1 MVASE
6 SLRGRAPAKLFRNTL
21 ARLRLFF
28 RLEKK
33 ILAIIAS
40 YSVAIGLFTLV
51 TPLIVQELVS
61 TFSFAVQ
68 PIMIVTLTA
77 IMLGALLVVAAFRVL
92 QARAVEILIQRLYAR
107 VAIAFTHTLPT
118 FDETTVSP
126 RSANY
131 FMEAELMP
139 RAMLAMLADLLNVA
153 VVGSIGMTMLVF
165 YHPFFVLYDLILMVG
180 FVTLLVVLGR
190 GGFLITLEVSRLNY
204 ETLNWLQGIA
214 GNLPH
219 LKAVA
224 GTSLLMRKTD
234 ELVRAYVMARKT
246 RSNILTGTQYKGVAI
261 WQALGHSGLIAMAGY
276 LVGAGELTV
285 GQFVAAEVVVGNLLL
300 NMDIVARRMYALIY
314 VFTSFEELAGLF
326 SVPREEEAGQLI
338 VSPGE
343 LVAQGVT
350 IVCRDVAFGY
360 PQGPPLFQGF
370 TMDVASGEKV
380 AILTGTSTGK
390 TALAQ
395 VLAGLY
401 RPTAGVIRYNDVN
414 LRNWSTELLN
424 TRRGLVLDS
433 HLTLLDGTLEENIT
447 LERSGIAYQDV
458 QWALRFVELDEEVD
472 ALPVGLA
479 TPVHGW
485 GKDFTTS
492 QILRILVARAIVI
505 RPQVLIFDG
514 TLHSMHQTTRD
525 TILRRLCSKET
536 PWTVIFV
543 SNDPALIPYVDRRVF
558 LT

>member
-1 MVASE
+1 MFASE
-6 SLRGRAPAKLFRNTL
+6 SLRERAPVRLFRNTL
-21 ARLRLFF
+21 ARLRIFF
-28 RLEKK
+28 SLEKK
-33 ILAIIAS
+33 ILGIIAS

-68 PIMIVTLTA
+68 PIMIATLAA
-77 IMLGALLVVAAFRVL
+77 IMLGALLFVAAFRVL

-107 VAIAFTHTLPT
+107 FAVAFTHALPT
-118 FDETTVSP
+118 FNETTFSP

-131 FMEAELMP
+131 FIEAELMP

-153 VVGSIGMTMLVF
+153 VVGSIGMTMLVL
-165 YHPFFVLYDLILMVG
+165 YHPFFLLYDLILMAG
-180 FVTLLVVLGR
+180 FVTVLVVLGR

-224 GTSLLMRKTD
+224 GSSLLMRKTD
-234 ELVRAYVMARKT
+234 QLVRAYVMARKT
-246 RSNILTGTQYKGVAI
+246 RSDILTGTQYKGAAV

-285 GQFVAAEVVVGNLLL
+285 GQFAAAEVVVGNLLL

-314 VFTSFEELAGLF
+314 VFTSFQELATLF
-326 SVPREEEAGQLI
+326 SVPREAETGKL
-338 VSPGE
+338 VLPPGE
-343 LVAQGVT
+343 LAERGVT

-360 PQGPPLFQGF
+360 PQGPPPFQEF
-370 TMDVASGEKV
+370 TMDVAPGEKV

-401 RPTAGVIRYNDVN
+401 RPTAGVIHYNDVN
-414 LRNWSTELLN
+414 LRDWSAESLN
-424 TRRGLVLDS
+424 TCRGLILDS

-447 LERSGIAYQDV
+447 LERPGITYQDV
-458 QWALRFVELDEEVD
+458 QWALGFVELGEEVD
-472 ALPVGLA
+472 ALPLGLK
-479 TPVHGW
+479 TPVQAQGR
-485 GKDFTTS
+485 DFTTS
-492 QILRILVARAIVI
+492 QILRLLVARAIVI
-505 RPQVLIFDG
+505 RQQVLIFDG
-514 TLHSMHQTTRD
+514 TLHSMHQVTRD
-525 TILRRLCSKET
+525 TILRRLCAKEA
-536 PWTVIFV
+536 PWSVIFV
-543 SNDPALIPYVDRRVF
+543 SNDPALIPHVDRRIF